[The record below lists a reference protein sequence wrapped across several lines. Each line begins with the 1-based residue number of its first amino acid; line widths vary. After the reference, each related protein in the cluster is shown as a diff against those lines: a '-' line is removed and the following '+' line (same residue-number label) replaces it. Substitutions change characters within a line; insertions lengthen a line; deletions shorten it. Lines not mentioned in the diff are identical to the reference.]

1 MKRVPM
7 NIVNASYHMGEIE
20 ALVKNKME
28 VSDRELINYL
38 RDCEIAEDIADKE
51 VLAEIEK
58 RDNRKLKKIYEA
70 YTGKYWA
77 KTKDKNY

>member
-1 MKRVPM
+1 M

-38 RDCEIAEDIADKE
+38 RDCEIAEEIADKE
-51 VLAEIEK
+51 VLAEIER
-58 RDNRKLKKIYEA
+58 RDHHRIKKAYEA

>member
-1 MKRVPM
+1 M

-51 VLAEIEK
+51 VLSEIER
-58 RDNRKLKKIYEA
+58 RDNSKLRRVYEA